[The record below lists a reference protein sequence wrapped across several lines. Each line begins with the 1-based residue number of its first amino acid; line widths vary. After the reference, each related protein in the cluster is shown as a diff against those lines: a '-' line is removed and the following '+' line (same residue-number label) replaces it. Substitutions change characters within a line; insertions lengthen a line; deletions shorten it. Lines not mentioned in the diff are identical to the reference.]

1 MRTKRTENDHKVV
14 IDPDPFNIAIVTACS
29 AGAAIGAVIRAL
41 IYPFY

>member
-14 IDPDPFNIAIVTACS
+14 IDSDPFNIAIVTACS